1 MFPAQMPPTDTD
13 ELLRCKDSS
22 HSMVEEQKSQNEN
35 TKTDIDLR
43 HEVDHTLW
51 RDAAFRA
58 TDYDNIDMRVRDGIV
73 YLNGHVSSLTNL
85 HQAERSLQTIP
96 GLLGVNNH
104 LIPDDQLLAE
114 VSTALGSL
122 ESAYDCKFFTGVS
135 HGVVLVSG
143 NVENINIK
151 LLAEKYAASNPNVR
165 GVINSIR
172 ISGSDLDS
180 PEEPFLQPII
190 DEEIFFHDGIS
201 GTVQQVIINPDN
213 RRVVAMTIRGRFE
226 NQRQELRSLN
236 KGEARSPERIIVL
249 SMNSVRYLTK
259 VSGFLYINSNDKDRY
274 MDFDPA
280 HFFTPKKDWKA
291 PYPYCPDDVLFLTE
305 QQDVKDQILQQ
316 FSRSPI
322 AVGLEDQLLKQQLTA
337 NANDGLGG

>member
-1 MFPAQMPPTDTD
+1 MYQAQMPQTDTD

-35 TKTDIDLR
+35 AKTDIDLM
-43 HEVDHTLW
+43 HEVDHALW

-58 TDYDNIDMRVRDGIV
+58 IDYDNIDVRVRGGMV
-73 YLNGHVSSLTNL
+73 YLNGHVSSLTNQ
-85 HQAERSLQTIP
+85 HQAEKSLQTIS

-104 LIPDDQLLAE
+104 LIPDDRLLVE
-114 VSTALGSL
+114 VSIALGQL
-122 ESAYDCKFFTGVS
+122 ESNYDCKFFTGVS
-135 HGVVLVSG
+135 HGVVLLSG
-143 NVENINIK
+143 NVDNINIK
-151 LLAEKYAASNPNVR
+151 LLAEKCTANNPNVR

-172 ISGSDLDS
+172 VPGIDLDLR
-180 PEEPFLQPII
+180 EEPFLQPSIG
-190 DEEIFFHDGIS
+190 EEIFFHDGLS

-213 RRVVAMTIRGRFE
+213 RRVVAMTLRGRFE
-226 NQRQELRSLN
+226 NQRQELGSLD
-236 KGEARSPERIIVL
+236 KGEARSPERTIVL

-259 VSGFLYINSNDKDRY
+259 VSGFLYINSNERNQY

-291 PYPYCPDDVLFLTE
+291 PYPYCPDDVLFLIE

-316 FSRSPI
+316 PAQSLI
-322 AVGLEDQLLKQQLTA
+322 AVGLEDQLLREQLP
-337 NANDGLGG
+337 ANDSLGG

>member
-1 MFPAQMPPTDTD
+1 M
-13 ELLRCKDSS
+13 
-22 HSMVEEQKSQNEN
+22 
-35 TKTDIDLR
+35 
-43 HEVDHTLW
+43 HEVDHALW

-58 TDYDNIDMRVRDGIV
+58 IDYDNIDVRVRDGIA

-85 HQAERSLQTIP
+85 HHAEKSLQIIS
-96 GLLGVNNH
+96 GLLGVKNH
-104 LIPDDQLLAE
+104 LIPDDRLLAE
-114 VSTALGSL
+114 VCTVLGQIEST
-122 ESAYDCKFFTGVS
+122 YDCKFFTGVS
-135 HGVVLVSG
+135 HGVVLLSG
-143 NVENINIK
+143 NVENTNIK
-151 LLAEKYAASNPNVR
+151 LLAEKCAASNPNVR

-172 ISGSDLDS
+172 IPGSDMDL

-190 DEEIFFHDGIS
+190 GEEIFFHDGIS
-201 GTVQQVIINPDN
+201 GKVQQVIINPDN

-226 NQRQELRSLN
+226 NQQQELRSLN

-259 VSGFLYINSNDKDRY
+259 VSGFLYINSNEKNRY

-291 PYPYCPDDVLFLTE
+291 PYPYCPDDVLFLIE

-322 AVGLEDQLLKQQLTA
+322 AVGLEDQLLEQQLP
-337 NANDGLGG
+337 ANDSLGG

>member
-1 MFPAQMPPTDTD
+1 MFPAQMPQTDSD

-22 HSMVEEQKSQNEN
+22 RSMVEEQMSQNEN
-35 TKTDIDLR
+35 TKTDIDLM
-43 HEVDHTLW
+43 HEVDHALW

-58 TDYDNIDMRVRDGIV
+58 TDYDNIDVQVRDGIV
-73 YLNGHVSSLTNL
+73 HLNGHASSLTNL

-96 GLLGVNNH
+96 GLRGVNNH

-143 NVENINIK
+143 NVENKNIK
-151 LLAEKYAASNPNVR
+151 LLAEKCAASNPNVR

-172 ISGSDLDS
+172 TPGDDLNS
-180 PEEPFLQPII
+180 LEEPFMQPII

-213 RRVVAMTIRGRFE
+213 RRVVAMTLRGRFE
-226 NQRQELRSLN
+226 NQRQELKSLN
-236 KGEARSPERIIVL
+236 NGETRPAERTIIL

-259 VSGFLYINSNDKDRY
+259 VSGFLYINSNEKNRY
-274 MDFDPA
+274 MDFDSTY
-280 HFFTPKKDWKA
+280 FFTPKKDWKA
-291 PYPYCPDDVLFLTE
+291 PYPYCPDDVLFLIE
-305 QQDVKDQILQQ
+305 PQDVKDQILQQ
-316 FSRSPI
+316 FPESQI
-322 AVGLEDQLLKQQLTA
+322 LMGLKDQLLREQLP
-337 NANDGLGG
+337 ANDSLGG